1 MSGSHVHA
9 LYRHGHSTLHHA
21 APQVKIVVAF
31 GLVCAI
37 ALTPRT
43 AIWAFVAY
51 AVIVVALIAAAQLPP
66 GFVARRAVVLIPFL
80 LVALLLPIVGSG
92 ERVEVL
98 GLSLSEQGLWDMWNV
113 FAKAG
118 LGFLVAV
125 ALAGTTE
132 VADLLRGLD
141 ALHMPRI
148 VTSIVGF
155 AVRYIDIVGADFGR
169 MRIALASRG
178 YQGRSLA
185 TWGIYARSIGS
196 VFVRTYERGERV
208 YLAMLSRVY
217 TGSMPASGV
226 IAAPAVQWLAAA
238 ALVGVAVA
246 VMLVS
251 RGLQ

>member
-9 LYRHGHSTLHHA
+9 LYRHGASPLHRV
-21 APQVKIVVAF
+21 APQVKIVTAF

-43 AIWAFVAY
+43 AIWAFAVYGAIVAGLI
-51 AVIVVALIAAAQLPP
+51 VIARLPIA
-66 GFVARRAVVLIPFL
+66 FVARRAIVLIPFL

-92 ERVEVL
+92 ERVDVL
-98 GLSLSEQGLWDMWNV
+98 GLSLSEQGIWDMWNV
-113 FAKAG
+113 FVKAG

-125 ALAGTTE
+125 VLAATTE
-132 VADLLRGLD
+132 VADLLSGLD

-148 VTSIVGF
+148 VTSIIGF

-178 YQGRSLA
+178 YSGRSLA
-185 TWGIYARSIGS
+185 TWGVYAKTIGS

-226 IAAPAVQWLAAA
+226 AAVPAAQWITA
-238 ALVGVAVA
+238 ALLVGSAGA

-251 RGLQ
+251 RGLS

>member
-1 MSGSHVHA
+1 MSGGHVHA
-9 LYRHGHSTLHHA
+9 LYRHGHSPLHHL
-21 APQVKIVVAF
+21 APQVKIVAAF

-43 AIWAFVAY
+43 AIWAF
-51 AVIVVALIAAAQLPP
+51 AVFAAIVVGLIVVARLSV
-66 GFVARRAVVLIPFL
+66 GFVARRAIVLIPFL
-80 LVALLLPIVGSG
+80 FVALLLPIVGSG

-98 GLSLSEQGLWDMWNV
+98 GMSLSEQGLWDMWNV
-113 FAKAG
+113 FVKAG

-125 ALAGTTE
+125 VLAATTE

-148 VTSIVGF
+148 VTSIIGF

-178 YQGRSLA
+178 YRGRSLA
-185 TWGIYARSIGS
+185 TWGIYAKTIGS

-208 YLAMLSRVY
+208 YLAMLSRMY
-217 TGSMPASGV
+217 NGSMPAS
-226 IAAPAVQWLAAA
+226 AVVAVPVAQWVAA
-238 ALVGVAVA
+238 ALLVGSAVA
-246 VMLVS
+246 VMLIS
-251 RGLQ
+251 RGLA

>member
-9 LYRHGHSTLHHA
+9 LYRHGHSPLHLA
-21 APQVKIVVAF
+21 APQVKIVGAF
-31 GLVCAI
+31 GLVCAV

-43 AIWAFVAY
+43 EIWAFVVY
-51 AVIVVALIAAAQLPP
+51 AAIVVGLIMVAQLPA
-66 GFVARRAVVLIPFL
+66 GFIARRAIVLLPFL
-80 LVALLLPIVGSG
+80 LVAMLLPVVGSG

-113 FAKAG
+113 FVKAG

-125 ALAGTTE
+125 VLAGTTE

-169 MRIALASRG
+169 MRIALVSRG
-178 YQGRSLA
+178 YRGRSLA
-185 TWGIYARSIGS
+185 TWGIYAKTIGS

-217 TGSMPASGV
+217 TGSMPASSA
-226 IAAPAVQWLAAA
+226 IAAPASQWLAATV
-238 ALVGVAVA
+238 LVGFAVA

-251 RGLQ
+251 RGLP

>member
-9 LYRHGHSTLHHA
+9 LYRHGQSPLHRV
-21 APQVKIVVAF
+21 APQVKIVTAF

-51 AVIVVALIAAAQLPP
+51 AVIVVGLIVLARLPG
-66 GFVARRAVVLIPFL
+66 GFIARRAIVLIPFL

-125 ALAGTTE
+125 VLAATTE
-132 VADLLRGLD
+132 IADLLRGLD

-148 VTSIVGF
+148 VTSIIGF

-185 TWGIYARSIGS
+185 TWGIYAKTIGS

-217 TGSMPASGV
+217 TGSMPASAA
-226 IAAPAVQWLAAA
+226 IAVPAAEWVAAVL
-238 ALVGVAVA
+238 LVGFAA
-246 VMLVS
+246 TVMLVS
-251 RGLQ
+251 RGLS

>member
-9 LYRHGHSTLHHA
+9 LYRHGDTPLHRV
-21 APQVKIVVAF
+21 APQVKIVAAF
-31 GLVCAI
+31 GLVFTI

-43 AIWAFVAY
+43 ALWAFAIYATIVLGLILVARLT
-51 AVIVVALIAAAQLPP
+51 A
-66 GFVARRAVVLIPFL
+66 GFLARRAIVLIPFL

-92 ERVEVL
+92 ERIDVL

-113 FAKAG
+113 FVKAG

-125 ALAGTTE
+125 VLAATTE

-148 VTSIVGF
+148 VTSIIGF
-155 AVRYIDIVGADFGR
+155 AVRYVDIVGADFGR
-169 MRIALASRG
+169 MRIAIASRG
-178 YQGRSLA
+178 YRGRSLA
-185 TWGIYARSIGS
+185 TWGIYARTIGS

-208 YLAMLSRVY
+208 YLAMLSRAY
-217 TGSMPASGV
+217 TGSMPASHV
-226 IAAPAVQWLAAA
+226 VAVPAAQWIA
-238 ALVGVAVA
+238 ALVLVGFAAA

-251 RGLQ
+251 RGLS

>member
-1 MSGSHVHA
+1 MRSTGTDLRRSTA
-9 LYRHGHSTLHHA
+9 LYA
-21 APQVKIVVAF
+21 AIVV
-31 GLVCAI
+31 GL
-37 ALTPRT
+37 
-43 AIWAFVAY
+43 
-51 AVIVVALIAAAQLPP
+51 IVLARLPG
-66 GFVARRAVVLIPFL
+66 GFIARRAIVLIPFL
-80 LVALLLPIVGSG
+80 LVSLLLPIVGSG

-113 FAKAG
+113 FVKAG

-125 ALAGTTE
+125 VLAATTE
-132 VADLLRGLD
+132 IADLLRGLD

-148 VTSIVGF
+148 VTSIIGF

-185 TWGIYARSIGS
+185 TWGIYAKTIGS

-217 TGSMPASGV
+217 TGSMPASGAIAVPAAEWVAAV
-226 IAAPAVQWLAAA
+226 I
-238 ALVGVAVA
+238 LVGFAA
-246 VMLVS
+246 TLMLVS
-251 RGLQ
+251 RGLS

>member
-169 MRIALASRG
+169 MRIALAARG

-185 TWGIYARSIGS
+185 TWSIYARTVGS
-196 VFVRTYERGERV
+196 VFVRTYERGERI

-217 TGSMPASGV
+217 TGSMPASAAT
-226 IAAPAVQWLAAA
+226 AAPAAQWLAAA
-238 ALVGVAVA
+238 MIVGFSAA

-251 RGLQ
+251 RGLP

>member
-9 LYRHGHSTLHHA
+9 LYRHGHSPLHRV
-21 APQVKIVVAF
+21 APQVKIVTAF

-43 AIWAFVAY
+43 AIWAFAAY
-51 AVIVVALIAAAQLPP
+51 AGVVVGLIAVARLPV
-66 GFVARRAVVLIPFL
+66 GFIARRAIVLIPFL

-92 ERVEVL
+92 ERVDVL
-98 GLSLSEQGLWDMWNV
+98 GLSLSAQGLWDMWNV
-113 FAKAG
+113 FVKAG

-125 ALAGTTE
+125 VLAATTE
-132 VADLLRGLD
+132 IADLLRGLD

-148 VTSIVGF
+148 VTSIIGF

-178 YQGRSLA
+178 YQGRSLSA
-185 TWGIYARSIGS
+185 WAMYARTIGS

-217 TGSMPASGV
+217 TGSMPASTA
-226 IAAPAVQWLAAA
+226 IAVPAVEWVAAVL
-238 ALVGVAVA
+238 LVGFAA
-246 VMLVS
+246 TVMVIS
-251 RGLQ
+251 RGLS

>member
-1 MSGSHVHA
+1 MLA
-9 LYRHGHSTLHHA
+9 R
-21 APQVKIVVAF
+21 
-31 GLVCAI
+31 
-37 ALTPRT
+37 
-43 AIWAFVAY
+43 
-51 AVIVVALIAAAQLPP
+51 LPG
-66 GFVARRAVVLIPFL
+66 GFIARRAIVLIPFL

-125 ALAGTTE
+125 VLAATTE
-132 VADLLRGLD
+132 IADLLRGLD

-148 VTSIVGF
+148 VTSIIGF

-185 TWGIYARSIGS
+185 TWGIYAKTIGS

-217 TGSMPASGV
+217 TGSMPASGA
-226 IAAPAVQWLAAA
+226 IAVPAAEWVAAVL
-238 ALVGVAVA
+238 LVGFAA
-246 VMLVS
+246 TVMLVS
-251 RGLQ
+251 RGLS

>member
-9 LYRHGHSTLHHA
+9 LYRHGASPLHRV
-21 APQVKIVVAF
+21 APQVKIVTAF

-43 AIWAFVAY
+43 AIWAFAVYGAIVAGLI
-51 AVIVVALIAAAQLPP
+51 VIARLPIA
-66 GFVARRAVVLIPFL
+66 FIARRAIVLIPFL

-92 ERVEVL
+92 ERVDVL
-98 GLSLSEQGLWDMWNV
+98 GLSLSEQGIWDMWNV
-113 FAKAG
+113 FVKAG

-125 ALAGTTE
+125 VLAATTE

-148 VTSIVGF
+148 VTSIIGF

-169 MRIALASRG
+169 VRVALASRG
-178 YQGRSLA
+178 YRGRSLA
-185 TWGIYARSIGS
+185 TWGVYAKTIGS

-226 IAAPAVQWLAAA
+226 VAVPAVQWITA
-238 ALVGVAVA
+238 ALLVGSAAA

-251 RGLQ
+251 RGLS

>member
-9 LYRHGHSTLHHA
+9 LYRHGHSPLHQV
-21 APQVKIVVAF
+21 APQVKIVAAF

-51 AVIVVALIAAAQLPP
+51 AAFVAALIAVARLPA
-66 GFVARRAVVLIPFL
+66 GFIARRAIVLVPFL
-80 LVALLLPIVGSG
+80 LVAMLLPVVGSG
-92 ERVEVL
+92 DRVEVL

-125 ALAGTTE
+125 VLAGTTE

-185 TWGIYARSIGS
+185 TWGIYARTVGS
-196 VFVRTYERGERV
+196 VFVRTYERGERI

-217 TGSMPASGV
+217 TGSMPDSAAITVPVGQWV
-226 IAAPAVQWLAAA
+226 AATVLVGIAATVMVAA
-238 ALVGVAVA
+238 
-246 VMLVS
+246 
-251 RGLQ
+251 RGLL